1 MFDNIV
7 SCDTFYLGL
16 FLVEYSLYFF
26 VGFFCVF
33 FFFKQK
39 TAYDMR
45 ISDWSSDVCS
55 SDLGAYTD
63 GVFAIAATLLVLDL
77 TSRTFG
83 DITTDAALW
92 GAIGGL
98 AEPVLTF
105 VVSFLLLS
113 LMWVTHVSQS
123 EYIARI
129 DGVGAWINNF
139 RLLFIVL
146 VPFTSSLLTDYS
158 EFLAGRLL
166 LPLNFFLVI
175 LCSWVQWAWAM
186 RSRET
191 TMPDIDAVDARR
203 WSRGALSALIIAAS
217 VVVAAIWVGSFAFFL
232 FVLDGPLTRLLGGGR
247 MMPAGADGGADEARG

>member
-1 MFDNIV
+1 MIRRRAHPE
-7 SCDTFYLGL
+7 STLSTRRL
-16 FLVEYSLYFF
+16 E
-26 VGFFCVF
+26 
-33 FFFKQK
+33 
-39 TAYDMR
+39 
-45 ISDWSSDVCS
+45 
-55 SDLGAYTD
+55 AYTD

-83 DITTDAALW
+83 EITTDAALW
-92 GAIGGL
+92 AAIGAL

-113 LMWVTHVSQS
+113 LMWITHVSQF

-129 DGVGAWINNF
+129 DGVGAWINNI

-158 EFLAGRLL
+158 DFLAGRLL
-166 LPLNFFLVI
+166 LPVNFFLVI
-175 LCSWVQWAWAM
+175 LCSWVQWSWAM

-191 TMPDIDAVDARR
+191 TMPGVDAGAARA
-203 WSRGALSALIIAAS
+203 WSRGALSALIIAAL
-217 VVVAAIWVGSFAFFL
+217 VVVAAIWVGSIAFFL

-247 MMPAGADGGADEARG
+247 MLPADADGGADEARG